1 MMPIPPEDQ
10 PAWESLLGPVVYA
23 CDRCGLP
30 AVRTADGTGWMH
42 AEAADAAFCKLICGD
57 E

>member
-10 PAWESLLGPVVYA
+10 PAPIVPNV

-30 AVRTADGTGWMH
+30 VVHAGGPAGGGGWVH
-42 AEAADAAFCKLICGD
+42 AEAADAAFCQLIYGGT
-57 E
+57 